1 MRNLNVNCVTV
12 PTADIAINHN
22 EAAVRLKVKRDFKDA
37 SVDECKNELESV
49 INYRFAYVKT
59 PVKLFPDGFCDI
71 GFGKIQSRDLCR
83 ALDGCNEAF
92 IMGATVGIAVDR
104 LIAKYALISPAKH
117 FITDALASAAAESI
131 CEYVDDFLRGTGKKP
146 MRYSP
151 GYGDLSLGVQRD
163 VLKMIDAENTL
174 GIVLNSSLLMTPM
187 KSVTAVM
194 GVKNDNR
201 AD

>member
-1 MRNLNVNCVTV
+1 MRNLNVNCITV
-12 PTADIAINHN
+12 PTAEIPINRN

-37 SVDECKNELESV
+37 SVDECKKELESV

-59 PVKLFPDGFCDI
+59 PVRFFEDDFCDM
-71 GFGKIQSRDLCR
+71 GFGRIQSRDLCR
-83 ALDGCNEAF
+83 ALGGCKEAF
-92 IMGATVGIAVDR
+92 VMGATVGIAVDR

-117 FITDALASAAAESI
+117 FITDALASAAAESL
-131 CEYVDDFLRGTGKKP
+131 CEYVDDFLRGKGSKP

-151 GYGDLSLGVQRD
+151 GYGDLTLGVQPD

-194 GVKNDNR
+194 GVNYDNR
-201 AD
+201 TD